1 MEDLYEKEYDENPAD
16 DMTVNFDYQV
26 NTGELPDLFD
36 EVSLDDFIANLNDW
50 D

>member
-1 MEDLYEKEYDENPAD
+1 MEYLNDKEYDENLAD
-16 DMTVNFDYQV
+16 DMIVDFDYQV

-36 EVSLDDFIANLNDW
+36 EASFDDFIANLNDW

>member
-1 MEDLYEKEYDENPAD
+1 MEDLDEKEYGEILAD
-16 DMTVNFDYQV
+16 DMMVNFDYQV

-36 EVSLDDFIANLNDW
+36 EVSFDDFIANLNDW